1 MHHAR
6 CERFARIHYV
16 LIDYICRIPGGELR
30 AGDDVCAVDWL
41 RRRDLPKLQMTEGT
55 LAAIEKAFGNGEF
68 EAPRQLV
75 DRRIFSFSSPRFTAS
90 RR

>member
-1 MHHAR
+1 
-6 CERFARIHYV
+6 
-16 LIDYICRIPGGELR
+16 
-30 AGDDVCAVDWL
+30 
-41 RRRDLPKLQMTEGT
+41 MTEGT